1 MSAPL
6 LLFTCSD
13 TTVSTFFNLE
23 EWFRD
28 PIANTPFEIAHGMSP
43 WSLTKIDTLYN
54 NAMNHACIGEQQL
67 RHRYCAERGSWHL
80 PRAQLADQHRR
91 GPCHSHY
98 GHCSG
103 VPANHRNMLNLE
115 QVIRKLP
122 SCGMVKYILGD
133 MFEFIPT
140 AINSNMSTTIDS
152 TMQQLGAFLNQL
164 I

>member
-1 MSAPL
+1 
-6 LLFTCSD
+6 
-13 TTVSTFFNLE
+13 
-23 EWFRD
+23 
-28 PIANTPFEIAHGMSP
+28 
-43 WSLTKIDTLYN
+43 
-54 NAMNHACIGEQQL
+54 
-67 RHRYCAERGSWHL
+67 
-80 PRAQLADQHRR
+80 
-91 GPCHSHY
+91 
-98 GHCSG
+98 
-103 VPANHRNMLNLE
+103 MLNLE